1 MEHWEF
7 KPFSQIK
14 CCSSTGEMIFSN
26 SDTHLRDAV
35 VPLRD
40 LQLSHS
46 FVSFLGELQAEPHLR
61 MEIKTPVPEAVLLF
75 MACWSG
81 TGEDNFSLIDGVS

>member
-1 MEHWEF
+1 
-7 KPFSQIK
+7 
-14 CCSSTGEMIFSN
+14 MIFSN
-26 SDTHLRDAV
+26 SDTHLKDAV

-46 FVSFLGELQAEPHLR
+46 FVSFLGELQAER
-61 MEIKTPVPEAVLLF
+61 MEIKTTVPEAVLLF